1 MSTIANVSLGNVGK
15 IDRVN
20 EMASA
25 TESPTL
31 SGLLVIDKPAH
42 RTSHDVV
49 QWVRRRLG
57 VRRVGHTGTLDPLA
71 TGVLVLCVGQA
82 TRLAEYLSASRKA
95 YLTEVVFGI
104 ETDTLDITGK
114 VLRERDAGHL
124 TAEALKPI
132 LKRFCGLIQQVPPM
146 VSAKRHQGR
155 RLYDLA
161 REGQVVERAPQTV
174 QIERLELLDF
184 RAGDHPVAKLE
195 VVCSSGTYIRSLA
208 EDLGAALEV
217 GGTMQSLRRVWVGVD
232 EQHAFTLEQAVT
244 LDVLET
250 KIVEG
255 KLQEVLLPPIVAM
268 AGRPHVVLSELQVQR
283 IRHGQAVPLSALEPM
298 QLASPNEFVALLDA
312 DGNFIGVGRIE
323 ESRLQPVKVLHL

>member
-1 MSTIANVSLGNVGK
+1 VKTGDGIKSSLN
-15 IDRVN
+15 
-20 EMASA
+20 
-25 TESPTL
+25 
-31 SGLLVIDKPAH
+31 GLLVIDKLAQ

-95 YLTEVVFGI
+95 YLTEIVFGV

-114 VLRERDAGHL
+114 VVRECDVGYL

-161 REGQVVERAPQTV
+161 REGQVVERPPQTV

-184 RAGDHPVAKLE
+184 RTGDHPVAKLE

-208 EDLGAALEV
+208 ADLGAALGV
-217 GGTMQSLRRVWVGVD
+217 GGTMQSLRRIWVGVD
-232 EQHAFTLEQAVT
+232 EQHAFTLAQAVT
-244 LDVLET
+244 LDVLEQR
-250 KIVEG
+250 IAEG
-255 KLQEVLLPPIVAM
+255 RLHEVLLPPLVAM
-268 AGRPHVVLSELQVQR
+268 AGRPQVVLSEPQVQR
-283 IRHGQAVPLSALEPM
+283 IRHGQAIPLSSIEQMLP
-298 QLASPNEFVALLDA
+298 ASPNELCALLDA